1 MNTEATR
8 TTKNEAQTTG
18 VRLRNAR
25 EQLDSASRLSLSD
38 FA

>member
-1 MNTEATR
+1 MNTEAAHDQ
-8 TTKNEAQTTG
+8 NEAQTTG

-25 EQLDSASRLSLSD
+25 EQLGLNGKRLSLND